1 MNYTTKLWSGAVM
14 VSVCITPARY
24 SLYVLCRPTLI
35 TSYKDLS
42 DNVHETF
49 FHGKEGPLGE
59 NIHGKRS
66 TTCGRKVET
75 NETKRK
81 RSTRQYAAI
90 GAVLKVGCRRLGH
103 KNIERISSW

>member
-42 DNVHETF
+42 DNVNTKCV
-49 FHGKEGPLGE
+49 HGKEGPLGE
-59 NIHGKRS
+59 NIHGKKS

-81 RSTRQYAAI
+81 RSTRQYS
-90 GAVLKVGCRRLGH
+90 GH
-103 KNIERISSW
+103 RGSVESGM